1 MPLILYTQAMATL
14 QAARDRGVERLL
26 KERAVAVED
35 AVVVAEGGTAVTD
48 GAQQL
53 DGDDGAASAA
63 SRDDLVSLKDASRDD
78 LVSLKDLEAMVREM
92 ISATHRLV
100 RSQMTWFRC
109 GQEGKL

>member
-1 MPLILYTQAMATL
+1 MRLILYTQAMATL
-14 QAARDRGVERLL
+14 QAARDRGVVRLL

-48 GAQQL
+48 GAQQP
-53 DGDDGAASAA
+53 DGDDGAASA
-63 SRDDLVSLKDASRDD
+63 ASRDD

-92 ISATHRLV
+92 ISATHRVV
-100 RSQMTWFRC
+100 RIQMTWFRC